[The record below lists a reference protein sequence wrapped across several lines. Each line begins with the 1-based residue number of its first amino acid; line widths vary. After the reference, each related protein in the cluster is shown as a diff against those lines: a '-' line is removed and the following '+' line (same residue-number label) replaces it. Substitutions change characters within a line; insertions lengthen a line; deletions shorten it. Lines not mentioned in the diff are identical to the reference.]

1 VPALVVGLGAAV
13 CYSGAAV
20 LQHRAARQEAT
31 FTTLD
36 PRLLVRLARRRL
48 WVLGVVADLLGAGL
62 HAWALAIGP
71 LALVQPLLVGGL
83 ILAVPLDAAV
93 ERRRPSR
100 RDLRGVLLAGSGLVV
115 FVALADPRPGL
126 ADPPDAALLAVCVGL
141 GTTIAGLVT
150 LAVTRLRVIRAT
162 LLGIAT
168 GAGYSLA
175 ATLAKAVIGTLG
187 NDGVRVLQDWR
198 LYAMAAVGLI
208 AVVLNQNAFQAGTLA
223 GPLTGIVLTDP
234 LVSLIIGVTAYQEH
248 LELGPTR
255 IAVELVALVTMVWG
269 VWLVSV
275 SWSAKASL
283 VLVRDGPEPPDRR
296 PPHRRQPSRRR
307 PRRAADRREGA
318 DQPH

>member
-1 VPALVVGLGAAV
+1 VPALVVGLAAAV
-13 CYSGAAV
+13 CYSCAAV
-20 LQHRAARQEAT
+20 LQHRAARQEAR

-48 WVLGVVADLLGAGL
+48 WLAGLVADLLGAAL
-62 HAWALAIGP
+62 HASALAIGP

-115 FVALADPRPGL
+115 FVASANPRPGL
-126 ADPPDAALLAVCVGL
+126 SEPPNAALLAVCVGL
-141 GTTIAGLVT
+141 GTTMAVLVT
-150 LAVTRLRVIRAT
+150 LAVTRLRAIRAT

-187 NDGVRVLQDWR
+187 TDGVGVLSDWR
-198 LYAMAAVGLI
+198 LYAMAAVGLT
-208 AVVLNQNAFQAGTLA
+208 AVVLNQNAFQAGPLA

-234 LVSLIIGVTAYQEH
+234 LASLVIGLTAYEER
-248 LELGPTR
+248 LELDPAR
-255 IAVELVALVTMVWG
+255 LAVAVLALAAMVWG

-275 SWSAKASL
+275 SWSATASR
-283 VLVRDGPEPPDRR
+283 VTPRERHGSPAGRHPRR
-296 PPHRRQPSRRR
+296 AVGRH
-307 PRRAADRREGA
+307 PRRAADRREEA
-318 DQPH
+318 DQAH